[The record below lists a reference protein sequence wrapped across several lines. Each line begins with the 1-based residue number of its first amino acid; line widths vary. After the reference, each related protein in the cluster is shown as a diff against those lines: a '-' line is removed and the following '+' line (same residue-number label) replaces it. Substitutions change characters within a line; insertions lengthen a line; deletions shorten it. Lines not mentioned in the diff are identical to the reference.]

1 VAANVQRRFA
11 KKLIDFRQLTTN
23 IIINMSRKIYITV
36 PVNLIIRVDEGVSM
50 EQLQEDLIVS
60 AVIADDS
67 KTFNQ
72 ADIEDTE
79 VGQFQITDS
88 K

>member
-1 VAANVQRRFA
+1 
-11 KKLIDFRQLTTN
+11 
-23 IIINMSRKIYITV
+23 MSRKIYITV

-72 ADIEDTE
+72 ADIEDTD

>member
-1 VAANVQRRFA
+1 
-11 KKLIDFRQLTTN
+11 
-23 IIINMSRKIYITV
+23 MRKIYIEV
-36 PVNLIIRVDEGVSM
+36 PVKLIVAVDEGVSM

-67 KTFNQ
+67 KTFSQ
-72 ADIEDTE
+72 ADILDTE
-79 VGQFQITDS
+79 VGNLTITDS